1 MRISLCGA
9 AREVTGSGYLVETA
23 TARVL
28 VDFGMFQGSRAI
40 EARNP
45 NLAPVDPLSLDAVV
59 LTHAHLDHTGRLP
72 LLPSRGFRGPI
83 HATPATVDFAAL
95 ILNDSARL
103 QQADA
108 ARHYRRLLRAGREP
122 IAPLYGPSD
131 IDALTSLYSALA
143 YDERRE
149 IADGIAI
156 RLVDAGHILGSASVE
171 MTVREHGRERV
182 VVFSGDVGLKGSPI
196 LRDPTPLEHADL
208 VFLES
213 TYGDRDHRSQ
223 EETIREFHEIIAGA
237 VRERRKVLIP
247 AFAIGRTQEILYH
260 LSEMVRGGRL
270 PEFPVFLDSPMAI
283 AATRLYAKH
292 QALFDEEA
300 GAMMRR
306 GPFLHDLGGLRFTE
320 SVDESRALDDR
331 WDTAVILA
339 GSGMCDGGRIVHHLR
354 HNLWRRN
361 VAVLIVGF
369 QVEGSLGRRLVDG
382 AREVRIFGEKVAV
395 RASIHTLG
403 GFSAHAGQSELVEW
417 AGHLTGSHPRFVL
430 THGEPKACDAL
441 RAALQTRLGIQAEC
455 AEPGVGISLG

>member
-28 VDFGMFQGSRAI
+28 VDFGMFQGSRAT

-45 NLAPVDPLSLDAVV
+45 DLGPVDPLSLDAVV
-59 LTHAHLDHTGRLP
+59 ATHAHLDHTGRLP

-83 HATPATVDFAAL
+83 HATPATVDFARL
-95 ILNDSARL
+95 ILSDSARL
-103 QQADA
+103 QRADA
-108 ARHYRRLLRAGREP
+108 DRQSRRLLRAGKGPAR
-122 IAPLYGPSD
+122 PLYEPSD
-131 IDALTSLYSALA
+131 VDALTPLFSALP

-149 IADGIAI
+149 VADGVEI

-171 MTVREHGRERV
+171 MTVREHGRRRV

-213 TYGDRDHRSQ
+213 TYGDRDHRPQDETLQ
-223 EETIREFHEIIAGA
+223 EFRDILERA
-237 VRERRKVLIP
+237 VRERQKVLVP
-247 AFAIGRTQEILYH
+247 AFAIGRTQEVLYRLAELVH
-260 LSEMVRGGRL
+260 GGQL
-270 PEFPVFLDSPMAI
+270 PEFPVYLDSPMAI

-292 QALFDEEA
+292 RALFDEEA
-300 GAMMRR
+300 GARMRR
-306 GPFLHDLGGLRFTE
+306 GPFLHELGNLRFLE
-320 SVDESRALDDR
+320 AAAESRALNDS
-331 WDTAVILA
+331 WDMGLIVA
-339 GSGMCDGGRIVHHLR
+339 GSGMCDGGRMVHHLR

-369 QVEGSLGRRLVDG
+369 QAQGSLGRRLVDG

-395 RASIHTLG
+395 RAAVHTLG
-403 GFSAHAGQSELVEW
+403 GFSAHAGQAGLVAW
-417 AGHLTGSHPRFVL
+417 AGHLAASRPRFVL
-430 THGEPKACDAL
+430 THGEPRACEGL
-441 RAALQTRLGIQAEC
+441 RTALQEHLGVEAEC
-455 AEPGVGISLG
+455 PDRGAIIALE